1 MDALVL
7 LRHTLFG
14 LCFVATGAEALVAW
28 RRGVRLYPGA
38 ELRAD
43 LATAAAGFLAVAV
56 HRGACYALYAFVYA
70 NFGFDGIR
78 SLPPAFAVLASFVLF
93 DFLYYVDHRST
104 HTFRLLWVSHR
115 VHHQTR
121 CFHLLTGLRMS
132 VVGPLLAFPFRLPLA
147 VVGVPPALFAS
158 IDALHSLSTF
168 FLHARLVGEL
178 GPIGWVMNTPAH
190 HRVHHSAEER
200 HFGRNY
206 GGVLIVWDRLFGT
219 YAAPEAVHEFGDGET
234 REPLGPFRAHLT
246 ALRGS
251 KL

>member
-1 MDALVL
+1 VDSLVL
-7 LRHTLFG
+7 FRHALFG
-14 LCFVATGAEALVAW
+14 LCFVATGAEAFVAW
-28 RRGVRLYPGA
+28 RRGVRLHSPA

-43 LATAAAGFLAVAV
+43 LATAAAGFAAVAL
-56 HRGACYALYAFVYA
+56 HRGACYALYVFVYA
-70 NFGFDGIR
+70 NFGLSGW
-78 SLPPAFAVLASFVLF
+78 SALSPLVAALVAFVLF
-93 DFLYYVDHRST
+93 DFSYYVDHRAT

-147 VVGVPPALFAS
+147 VLGVPPALFAS

-178 GPIGWVMNTPAH
+178 GPVGWVFNTPAH
-190 HRVHHSAEER
+190 HRVHHSADER

-206 GGVLIVWDRLFGT
+206 GGILIVWDRLFGT
-219 YAAPEAVHEFGDGET
+219 YAAPETVREFGDGET
-234 REPLGPFRAHLT
+234 REPLGPWRAHIT

-251 KL
+251 KP